1 MFEAYIEVY
10 QGVEPERTQTIEIES
25 GDTFDDVTERIYNA
39 WPNCCP
45 VHVKRVYLVLD
56 DNDEY
61 ALPCDNIFMRPLNE
75 ASAAITTAAEFL
87 ETAELLQ
94 EHDERAYI
102 NFCYWS
108 GDVMCKR
115 EFQDKKGGIV
125 PPPAEYAEEYLSN
138 CFDVPES
145 IRPYVG
151 FQRLGE
157 DIYMEL
163 EMTEEDNHTGEQWFI
178 N

>member
-1 MFEAYIEVY
+1 MFEAFIEVY
-10 QGVEPERTQTIEIES
+10 KGGEPDRTRTVEITS
-25 GDTFDDVTERIYNA
+25 GDTFDDVCENIHKAR
-39 WPNCCP
+39 PECKP
-45 VHVKRVYLVLD
+45 VHVRNVYLVLD
-56 DNDEY
+56 DTDIYN
-61 ALPCDNIFMRPLNE
+61 LPCDGITMRPLTE
-75 ASAAITTAAEFL
+75 ADAAISTAVEFL

-108 GDVMCKR
+108 GSVVCKR
-115 EFQDKKGGIV
+115 EFQDKNGGIV
-125 PPPAEYAEEYLSN
+125 PPPAEYAEEYLAE
-138 CFDVPES
+138 CFNILDS
-145 IRPYVG
+145 IRSYFD